1 MSECYASDLTDESSL
16 VREMQARVDRL
27 ASTRLTTHD
36 ASIARSLVALIA
48 QFSRLAE
55 LHPAPARAAAPPRTM
70 SWGTSPAEA
79 SSSLGGGDPLIRLQ
93 RQLSDLQ
100 LEREARSAEEASSRP
115 PVQAVETALL
125 WTRVDQEF
133 DRILSLCSEQP
144 SSAELETY
152 PESDADHLPP
162 EYEAGEYK
170 DPFASDADLPMY
182 EAGGYTGLTEKVGEA
197 STTREREREASGVI
211 SEKMRMDLEAVALA
225 IDRLYVVAPQL
236 HDQRVELK
244 KSKREQ
250 MERARLAGPSK
261 EKEREKEKD
270 RDRERAKAKVRP
282 GKERAQD
289 EFELEKMVEL
299 IGRASERKLVDQA
312 VVLNGGMEAKLAQAR
327 QRDQE
332 KVRFVVR
339 RGIQADIVFVLL
351 PAGSLRYAAGTPFGR
366 GAVACTGS
374 SPAEEAYEGPRRDA
388 LSARVYS

>member
-1 MSECYASDLTDESSL
+1 M
-16 VREMQARVDRL
+16 
-27 ASTRLTTHD
+27 
-36 ASIARSLVALIA
+36 
-48 QFSRLAE
+48 
-55 LHPAPARAAAPPRTM
+55 
-70 SWGTSPAEA
+70 
-79 SSSLGGGDPLIRLQ
+79 
-93 RQLSDLQ
+93 
-100 LEREARSAEEASSRP
+100 
-115 PVQAVETALL
+115 QAVETALL
-125 WTRVDQEF
+125 WTRVDREF

-144 SSAELETY
+144 SSGELETFA
-152 PESDADHLPP
+152 ESEADHLPP
-162 EYEAGEYK
+162 EYDVGSYR
-170 DPFASDADLPMY
+170 DPFASDAELPMY
-182 EAGGYTGLTEKVGEA
+182 DVGGYEGVGEKGE
-197 STTREREREASGVI
+197 SSKTREREREREPSSTAGGI

-261 EKEREKEKD
+261 EKEREKD

-332 KVRFVVR
+332 KVCFVV
-339 RGIQADIVFVLL
+339 
-351 PAGSLRYAAGTPFGR
+351 
-366 GAVACTGS
+366 
-374 SPAEEAYEGPRRDA
+374 
-388 LSARVYS
+388 